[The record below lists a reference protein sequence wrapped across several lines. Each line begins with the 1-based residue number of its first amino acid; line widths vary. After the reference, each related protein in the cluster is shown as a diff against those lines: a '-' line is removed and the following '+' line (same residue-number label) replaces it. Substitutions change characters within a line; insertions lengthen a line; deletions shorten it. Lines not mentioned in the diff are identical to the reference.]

1 MVKLTDPSDKLVY
14 EMHQYLDTDGSG
26 TAEACVSGTIGS
38 ERVAE
43 ATEWL
48 KANGKRGILGETAG
62 GSNAQCIAAVQD
74 MLAHLQE
81 NADVWAGW
89 LWWAGGPWWADYMYS
104 MEPPTGTAY
113 TEFLPSIKEYI

>member
-1 MVKLTDPSDKLVY
+1 
-14 EMHQYLDTDGSG
+14 MHHG
-26 TAEACVSGTIGS
+26 TAEACVSATIGR

-43 ATEWL
+43 ATAWL
-48 KANGKRGILGETAG
+48 KANGKRGIIGETAG
-62 GSNAQCIAAVQD
+62 GANAQCISAVQD
-74 MLAHLQE
+74 MLASLQE

-113 TEFLPSIKEYI
+113 TGVLPSIKEYI